1 MCTPLHERLRL
12 AREHRGLPLQNMARE
27 WGVREQNL
35 ALIEQDAFEDLPS
48 GLYGRAAVRA
58 YAAAV
63 GLAPDEALAEV
74 IHRLRVPED
83 PLDGLA
89 RVHGLSRQ
97 PAQKPRKEAVE
108 ANTAPPSRGQWRP
121 QAAAATDAA
130 LLLAIDGALLQMTAL
145 VAGVSAGTLIR
156 AGAPSLVLL
165 YALIAGL
172 YFVLLGGIGGGT
184 PGVRLAQALPEEGA
198 AGALDIQTALER
210 GLRYARREGSSLIK
224 WPANGVLN
232 RDWLGTRRLRRA
244 WGRVF

>member
-12 AREHRGLPLQNMARE
+12 ARERRGLPLQKMARE
-27 WGVREQNL
+27 WGVREHNL

-63 GLAPDEALAEV
+63 GLAPDEAVAEV

-89 RVHGLSRQ
+89 RVRGLSRP
-97 PAQKPRKEAVE
+97 PARKPREEAAE
-108 ANTAPPSRGQWRP
+108 ANPAPAAAGGRWRT

-130 LLLAIDGALLQMTAL
+130 LLLAIDYALLQITAF
-145 VAGVSAGTLIR
+145 VAGVSVGTLIR
-156 AGAPSLVLL
+156 SGAPSLVLL

-172 YFVLLGGIGGGT
+172 YFVLLGGVGAGT
-184 PGVRLAQALPEEGA
+184 PGVRLAHALPDEGA
-198 AGALDIQTALER
+198 VGALDIHTALER

-224 WPANGVLN
+224 WPANSVLH
-232 RDWLGTRRLRRA
+232 RDWLRMRRA